1 MRISEFSVE
10 NQRNIRLAA
19 CGKTPRVMVITGPNG
34 CGKSTLLQNLR
45 TAPGAGKILYMGPH
59 RASRR
64 QNVKGRFLA
73 QSKINM
79 QQILA
84 GAKLPSFEGIT
95 VSDRARSAWDIDD
108 ATSFL
113 KYGLCQI
120 EMDRRTVIA
129 DRYDRLGEV
138 EKGSLP
144 DIWQPLRTMCENLL
158 PHLKFAGIDSANRDQ
173 IKCLWHVHSLGI
185 DVDIDDLSS
194 GEKILSNFFFPL
206 IENQVQSIMEKAK
219 AEEGAEDDVVVEQI
233 CALIDEPE
241 LHLHP
246 VLQGKVL
253 DYMRTKAVSED
264 IQFIIATHSPT
275 IVEHA
280 NSDELY
286 LLRPSELVAEGENQ
300 LIRMATD
307 DERLELMREVFGS
320 TSNITAMRKILVVEG
335 RKENSLSRRAADA
348 RIYSF
353 FSPEF
358 NQITILPAGGKIEG
372 KKLASS
378 LTELLGDI
386 SPDLRAVALLDRD
399 LEEDDPNDASLFYFP
414 VSMVENLLVD
424 PAIIWTAVRTIRHK
438 MHLHS
443 IDDISKALDEILDGM
458 EADEIDRRVK
468 AEVGTHIFRAKDPV
482 SELVKQ
488 VEEFSDKLKAEITGE
503 NFTSMIDKA
512 KGKVEKLKESFQR
525 REHFHGKNILKEFYR
540 RHLQGTGTSK
550 EIFIY
555 ECADAAKERGV
566 VQKFVERLFV
576 QIGVRDEVGDGG

>member
-1 MRISEFSVE
+1 
-10 NQRNIRLAA
+10 
-19 CGKTPRVMVITGPNG
+19 
-34 CGKSTLLQNLR
+34 
-45 TAPGAGKILYMGPH
+45 
-59 RASRR
+59 
-64 QNVKGRFLA
+64 
-73 QSKINM
+73 M

-84 GAKLPSFEGIT
+84 GAKLPSFEGIA
-95 VSDRARSAWDIDD
+95 VSDRARSAWDFDD
-108 ATSFL
+108 ASSFL

-158 PHLKFAGIDSANRDQ
+158 PHLKFARIDTANQDQ

-194 GEKILSNFFFPL
+194 GEKNIIQLFFPL
-206 IENQVQSIMEKAK
+206 IENQVQSIIEKAK
-219 AEEGAEDDVVVEQI
+219 AEDGAEDDVVVEQI

-246 VLQGKVL
+246 VLQGKIL

-300 LIRMATD
+300 LIQMATD
-307 DERLELMREVFGS
+307 DERLELMREIFGS
-320 TSNITAMRKILVVEG
+320 TSNITAMRKVLVVEG
-335 RKENSLSRRAADA
+335 RKENNLSRRAADA

-358 NQITILPAGGKIEG
+358 NQITILPAGGKIEC
-372 KKLASS
+372 KKLAGS

-386 SPDLRAVALLDRD
+386 SPDLRAFALLDRD
-399 LEEDDPNDASLFYFP
+399 LEEDDPNDASLFYLP

-443 IDDISKALDEILDGM
+443 IDDISNALDEILDGM

-525 REHFHGKNILKEFYR
+525 REHFHGKNILEEFYR
-540 RHLQGTGTSK
+540 RHLHATGMSK